1 MSSNGTGESKRG
13 ASLFLLLRG
22 VRAAAT
28 LEHMFGHCF
37 WADEFHFQGCEGEVD
52 GVASF
57 GVEAALD
64 AVVDQSHET
73 SGDDNTVVVRWEWLG
88 LVARNLLRNIREC
101 LQDALVADPHRAWR
115 HPSASCIFFTD
126 LQRRTHLGHD
136 MRHNL
141 VAHV

>member
-13 ASLFLLLRG
+13 APLFLLLRG

-73 SGDDNTVVVRWEWLG
+73 SGDDNTVVVRWEWLD

-115 HPSASCIFFTD
+115 HPSTSRIFFTD

-136 MRHNL
+136 MRYNL

>member
-13 ASLFLLLRG
+13 APLFLLLRG

-57 GVEAALD
+57 GVD
-64 AVVDQSHET
+64 WWRET
-73 SGDDNTVVVRWEWLG
+73 YSATSV
-88 LVARNLLRNIREC
+88 
-101 LQDALVADPHRAWR
+101 
-115 HPSASCIFFTD
+115 SAS
-126 LQRRTHLGHD
+126 RTLWSLIHIEHGGTHPPAASSSLTCKGERISGTICATTLSP
-136 MRHNL
+136 MCR
-141 VAHV
+141 